1 MRPRR
6 ASRRS
11 PWRSIAFVAFAAI
24 IAAASADDDG
34 SPRSIPVS
42 LATRD
47 AVATRADTYTYTS
60 VAMPD
65 DDHYI
70 HRFEPRASAKVVHH
84 MLLFGCKGAASP
96 TLRTREGG
104 MFSENSGGGQPRG
117 AVCAGSDPEPFIFGW
132 GKDAPDLHL
141 PDGIGFRV
149 GGDFGFKTLVLETHY
164 LEKFA
169 PKKTNLENGT
179 LANDANEEED
189 PMSGVTVHLRP
200 GVPRRFMSVLAYAQ
214 GFVLPPNERRTEV
227 KTVCAYTDSAPLSAY
242 AFRVHTHALGVE
254 VFLEKAVAGSGFEN
268 KRLTDT
274 SREKDRAKPFRPKP
288 IKLASRD
295 PQLPQLFEVVASGE
309 TEKEG
314 STSFDIAPG
323 DALRVTC
330 VFDTSNRTAV
340 TRAGWGH
347 GDEMCNLYLM
357 VHAEEPRYASC
368 TGSASG
374 GGGRSKFDFE
384 SRVEK
389 TKTTPVAA
397 AATGAFVVPPP
408 KLDALS
414 GRRDRAFDPD
424 SSVTDSSWPLSV
436 GQVSGVAF
444 EPDGRHVWVFHRG
457 SRVWRGGSFDENF
470 SITETKPIAEHTIAR
485 ICLTTGRIVKK
496 FGANEHYMP
505 HGLTLAPN
513 GDVWVTDVG
522 AHVVIR
528 YDARDGSRLAT
539 FGSNEN
545 VLRKRLA
552 PTRRAIGDFSAN
564 ADPSGFCAPT
574 DVAVAQDGSFWVSDG
589 YCNDRVARFDANGA
603 FVDEWGAARGA
614 NDASRESA
622 VNASANDASKRGFDV
637 PHSIALDFRRA
648 RLVVAD
654 RERARVTEHALDG
667 TMLESHDFK
676 EHGYVYHVATLS
688 AEDDG
693 MSGFYALTWSRGDS
707 KFSSGSSSGVRLLAA
722 WDDGGAGSKKTRRY
736 ARWDLPFAKVPHAI
750 DVVGGGVGGT
760 RAWGRGVSLF
770 VTETGDRDAGDAS
783 LHRVWLG
790 ERFDARSDTVAPAR
804 GWTYEAE
811 PALYD
816 EAAEAAERNSN
827 VDAKT
832 AFADPPLVV
841 AAAERPSEE
850 NFGREERLAVATDGD
865 ASKRAFDDEDEDE
878 DYAFDAEARIA
889 APQHGG
895 GFGGFRPGGA
905 VEARDSRESNLRLMR
920 EGRASRLYALWGA
933 GTLFAAALAFATYPR
948 RGKAGWGR
956 VLEGRRD
963 SRAREESRR
972 VGVEM
977 T

>member
-1 MRPRR
+1 MGPRR

-11 PWRSIAFVAFAAI
+11 PWPSIALVAFAAI
-24 IAAASADDDG
+24 VASRGVAASADDDG
-34 SPRSIPVS
+34 SSSIPVS

-47 AVATRADTYTYTS
+47 SVATRADTYTYTS
-60 VAMPD
+60 VAMPEG
-65 DDHYI
+65 DHYI

-84 MLLFGCKGAASP
+84 MLLFGCSGDASP

-104 MFSENSGGGQPRG
+104 MFSADGGGQPRG

-169 PKKTNLENGT
+169 PKKTNDT
-179 LANDANEEED
+179 ANDAND
-189 PMSGVTVHLRP
+189 ATSGVTVHLKP

-214 GFVLPPNERRTEV
+214 GFVLPPRERRTEV
-227 KTVCAYTDSAPLSAY
+227 KTVCAYTDSAPLAAY

-254 VFLEKAVAGSGFEN
+254 VFLEKAVAGLGFEN
-268 KRLTDT
+268 ARPTEESRLGF
-274 SREKDRAKPFRPKP
+274 AKPFRPAP

-295 PQLPQLFEVVASGE
+295 PQLPQLFEVVAGE
-309 TEKEG
+309 EMEKDG

-330 VFDTSNRTAV
+330 VFDTSNRTSV

-384 SRVEK
+384 SRLEK

-397 AATGAFVVPPP
+397 TATGAFVVPPP
-408 KLDALS
+408 KLDAAGLLV
-414 GRRDRAFDPD
+414 AFE
-424 SSVTDSSWPLSV
+424 TDSSWPASL
-436 GQVSGVAF
+436 GQVGGVAF

-457 SRVWRGGSFDENF
+457 SRVWRGGSFDGNF
-470 SITETKPIAEHTIAR
+470 IITETAPIAEHTIAR
-485 ICLTTGRIVKK
+485 ICLTTGRIVRQ

-539 FGSNEN
+539 FGSAEN
-545 VLRKRLA
+545 AQRKRLA
-552 PTRRAIGDFSAN
+552 PTRRARGDFSAD

-589 YCNDRVARFDANGA
+589 YCNDRVARFDSDGA

-614 NDASRESA
+614 NPPSESA
-622 VNASANDASKRGFDV
+622 ANAIANANDASVGFDV

-667 TMLESHDFK
+667 ALLESHDFG

-693 MSGFYALTWSRGDS
+693 MSGFYALTWNRGDS
-707 KFSSGSSSGVRLLAA
+707 KFSSATRGSHGVRLLAA
-722 WDDGGAGSKKTRRY
+722 WDDGGAGSKTKKTRRY
-736 ARWDLPFAKVPHAI
+736 ARWDLPFAKTPHAI

-783 LHRVWLG
+783 LHRIWLG
-790 ERFDARSDTVAPAR
+790 ERFDARSDVIVPAR
-804 GWTYEAE
+804 GWTYGAE
-811 PALYD
+811 PWY
-816 EAAEAAERNSN
+816 AEAADAADASN
-827 VDAKT
+827 VDAET
-832 AFADPPLVV
+832 SFAESQFRVV
-841 AAAERPSEE
+841 AAAKKKEEE

-865 ASKRAFDDEDEDE
+865 ASKRALDDEDEDE
-878 DYAFDAEARIA
+878 DYAFDAEARVA

-905 VEARDSRESNLRLMR
+905 LEARDRRESNLRLMR

-933 GTLFAAALAFATYPR
+933 GTLFVAALAFATYPR

-956 VLEGRRD
+956 ALEGRRD

>member
-11 PWRSIAFVAFAAI
+11 PWPSCFVAFAAFVAARG
-24 IAAASADDDG
+24 AAASADDDG
-34 SPRSIPVS
+34 STSIPVS
-42 LATRD
+42 MATRD
-47 AVATRADTYTYTS
+47 AIATRADTYTYTS

-65 DDHYI
+65 EDHYI

-84 MLLFGCKGAASP
+84 MLLFGCSGAASP

-104 MFSENSGGGQPRG
+104 MFSAGGGGQPRG
-117 AVCAGSDPEPFIFGW
+117 AVCAGEDPEPFIFGW
-132 GKDAPDLHL
+132 GKDAPDLYL
-141 PDGIGFRV
+141 PDGIGFNV
-149 GGDFGFKTLVLETHY
+149 GGDAGFRTLVLEVHY

-169 PKKTNLENGT
+169 G
-179 LANDANEEED
+179 AADAD
-189 PMSGVTVHLRP
+189 ATSGVTVHLKP
-200 GVPRRFMSVLAYAQ
+200 GVPTRFMSVLAYAQ
-214 GFVLPPNERRTEV
+214 GFSLPPRERRTEV
-227 KTVCAYTDSAPLSAY
+227 KTVCSYVDSAPLDAY
-242 AFRVHTHALGVE
+242 AFRVHTHALGTE
-254 VFLEKAVAGSGFEN
+254 VFLEKAVAGRGFERARTRATATT
-268 KRLTDT
+268 KERLNQ
-274 SREKDRAKPFRPKP
+274 PFRPAP

-295 PQLPQLFEVVASGE
+295 PQLPQLFEVVAGE
-309 TEKEG
+309 DAENAG
-314 STSFDIAPG
+314 FAVAPG

-330 VFDTSNRTAV
+330 VFDTSNRTSA

-347 GDEMCNLYLM
+347 EDEMCNLYLM
-357 VHAEEPRYASC
+357 VHAEAPRYASC
-368 TGSASG
+368 TGTATG

-384 SRVEK
+384 S
-389 TKTTPVAA
+389 AA
-397 AATGAFVVPPP
+397 RRGAAGEPYARRIEAATTGAFVVPPP
-408 KLDALS
+408 APLGATAMS
-414 GRRDRAFDPD
+414 R
-424 SSVTDSSWPLSV
+424 SWPASI

-444 EPDGRHVWVFHRG
+444 ELDGRHAWVFHRG
-457 SRVWRGGSFDENF
+457 SRVWRAGSFDASFAVAE
-470 SITETKPIAEHTIAR
+470 KRPIAEHTVAR
-485 ICLTTGRIVKK
+485 LCLTTGRIVRQ

-603 FVDEWGAARGA
+603 FVDEWGAGRGA

-816 EAAEAAERNSN
+816 EAAEAAEASN

-832 AFADPPLVV
+832 SFADPPLVV

-933 GTLFAAALAFATYPR
+933 GTLFVAALAFATYPR